1 MEDNNT
7 NIENRLNESQIEY
20 KLFLFTNENEDV
32 QKFYQE
38 IIEYIEQL
46 SQHYIWNNEKFQLKK
61 PIESNNNNCYIS
73 YGCIDFGDN
82 LEDEWFIVYIL
93 FKLTSKFT
101 NKLVAQTRD
110 QDGDFLLIHAA
121 NHLPDWASSA
131 ADDCMNNRVFIYNG
145 KLHMIPPATNPSQI
159 TYLPAAGPI
168 SSSFAGAKIIFD
180 FSNLTQAIDDV
191 QKSIQKRISL
201 FESDKINLI
210 YHKASC
216 TIPAKL
222 TWLIKNNP
230 SLISAAINRFCD
242 KDPKDLK
249 LCRTLETF
257 KPVDLVNYRVTFTKH
272 LYGKLKYCDY
282 KPEKRH
288 QWPSINKLMDS
299 NDVTVSSNTNN
310 NSTSVVRERSNL
322 GFKLTCA
329 FEILFKRLLNDNST
343 NKSFDNYVKRLKNL
357 GYFKDFIENSK
368 SYNDLMDKA
377 RLSYSN
383 THHLTTPASLN
394 KNEPTSKS
402 MSSSDEKPPSIQS
415 DSLTSITTSDYEPVE
430 APSKSS
436 HSNDLLDSYSNL
448 LDSFYLDKL
457 INEDYVVKLKE
468 EICMNQD
475 KDDSDDW
482 LCVEAPQLDDYLDM
496 YSKGEVSSTYDF
508 RIISNAFKKFLQSP
522 KAKTDLLEGTDYKS
536 IEKNDE
542 KLIDINVDSIQANL
556 KNILL
561 KNNNSKINHNEK
573 EIINENEEQDEDDD
587 DEENDSFY
595 EIEDD
600 LLDNDEDVT
609 GEKELSDNLKNY
621 MDLMDLELKEQKNL
635 SRLVDTSSST
645 IKTESS
651 KAKNNDN
658 QNNNNKDDLDID
670 LNLVTNALESYSSQL
685 GLSGPVSNILK
696 SIGL

>member
-1 MEDNNT
+1 MEDNNNT
-7 NIENRLNESQIEY
+7 KIESRLNESQIEY
-20 KLFLFTNENEDV
+20 KIYLFIRENEDV
-32 QKFYQE
+32 QILYQE

-61 PIESNNNNCYIS
+61 PIESNNSNCYLS
-73 YGCIDFGDN
+73 SGCIDFGDN
-82 LEDEWFIVYIL
+82 LEDEWFIVFIL
-93 FKLTSKFT
+93 FKLTSKFS
-101 NKLVAQTRD
+101 KQLVAQTRD

-121 NHLPDWASSA
+121 NYLPDWASSA

-168 SSSFAGAKIIFD
+168 SNSYAGAKTVFD

-201 FESDKINLI
+201 FESEKINLI

-222 TWLIKNNP
+222 TWLLKNNP

-249 LCRTLETF
+249 LCRTFETF

-272 LYGKLKYCDY
+272 LYGKLKYCEY

-299 NDVTVSSNTNN
+299 NDVAISSNTNN
-310 NSTSVVRERSNL
+310 SSTSVIRERSNL

-368 SYNDLMDKA
+368 SYTDLMEKA
-377 RLSYSN
+377 RQSYSN
-383 THHLTTPASLN
+383 THHLTTPALN
-394 KNEPTSKS
+394 KNEPTTKS

-430 APSKSS
+430 APPKSFS
-436 HSNDLLDSYSNL
+436 TDLLDSYSNL

-457 INEDYVVKLKE
+457 ISEDYVVKLKE
-468 EICMNQD
+468 EICMNQE

-496 YSKGEVSSTYDF
+496 YSRGEVSSTYDF

-522 KAKTDLLEGTDYKS
+522 KAKTDLLEGTDFKS

-542 KLIDINVDSIQANL
+542 KLIDINADSIQSSL

-561 KNNNSKINHNEK
+561 NNLKINQDK
-573 EIINENEEQDEDDD
+573 EQDDDDDD
-587 DEENDSFY
+587 DEDENDSFY
-595 EIEDD
+595 EIKDD

-635 SRLVDTSSST
+635 SRVVDSSSST
-645 IKTESS
+645 ITGSS
-651 KAKNNDN
+651 KNNDN
-658 QNNNNKDDLDID
+658 QNNSVNNNANKDDLDID

>member
-1 MEDNNT
+1 MDDYNT
-7 NIENRLNESQIEY
+7 KIETRLNESQIEY
-20 KLFLFTNENEDV
+20 KIFLFTNENEDIH
-32 QKFYQE
+32 KFYQE

-61 PIESNNNNCYIS
+61 PIESNNNNCYLS

-93 FKLTSKFT
+93 YKLTSKFS
-101 NKLVAQTRD
+101 NKLVAQTKD

-168 SSSFAGAKIIFD
+168 SNSFAGAKIIFD
-180 FSNLTQAIDDV
+180 FSNLTEAIDDV

-222 TWLIKNNP
+222 TWLLKNNP

-257 KPVDLVNYRVTFTKH
+257 KPIDLVNYRVTFTKH
-272 LYGKLKYCDY
+272 LYGKLKYCDF

-288 QWPSINKLMDS
+288 QWPSINKLIDS
-299 NDVTVSSNTNN
+299 NDVTVSLNTNN
-310 NSTSVVRERSNL
+310 NSSSVIRERSNL

-329 FEILFKRLLNDNST
+329 FEILFKRLLNDNNT

-357 GYFKDFIENSK
+357 GYFKDYIENSK
-368 SYNDLMDKA
+368 TYNDLMEKA
-377 RLSYSN
+377 RQSYSN
-383 THHLTTPASLN
+383 THHLTTPTLN
-394 KNEPTSKS
+394 KNEQTTKS

-415 DSLTSITTSDYEPVE
+415 DSLASITTSDYEPVE
-430 APSKSS
+430 APTKSTS
-436 HSNDLLDSYSNL
+436 TDLLDSYSNL

-457 INEDYVVKLKE
+457 ISEDYVVKLKE
-468 EICMNQD
+468 EICMNQE

-496 YSKGEVSSTYDF
+496 YSRGEVSSTYDF
-508 RIISNAFKKFLQSP
+508 RIISNAFKKFLLSP
-522 KAKTDLLEGTDYKS
+522 KTKSDLLEGTDYKS

-542 KLIDINVDSIQANL
+542 KLIDINVDSIQSTL

-561 KNNNSKINHNEK
+561 KNNNSKNAKINHNDQ
-573 EIINENEEQDEDDD
+573 EIINEDEDGDD
-587 DEENDSFY
+587 ENDSFY
-595 EIEDD
+595 EIEED
-600 LLDNDEDVT
+600 LLDNDEEVT

-635 SRLVDTSSST
+635 SRIVDTSSST
-645 IKTESS
+645 VTTGSTK
-651 KAKNNDN
+651 DN